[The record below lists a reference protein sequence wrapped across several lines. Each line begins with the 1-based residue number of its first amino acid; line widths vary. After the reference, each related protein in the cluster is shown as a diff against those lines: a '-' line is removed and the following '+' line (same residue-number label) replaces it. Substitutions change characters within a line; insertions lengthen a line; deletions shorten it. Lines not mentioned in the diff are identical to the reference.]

1 MIQQEIIEFLYTVP
15 LMLRVTL
22 IGSIPAIFTII
33 GSLPVL
39 LNVKFTEKITD
50 AGMGFAAGIM
60 LVASFTSLLLPAIN
74 HGNIVIAVTGF
85 IIGIILVKI
94 LDVLIPHIHFIRG
107 YHNVGYSY
115 SRKAWLMALAMI
127 IHNIPEGMAVG
138 ASTTYDVTEGLI
150 IAIAIAIQDI
160 PEGFATALPVLN
172 ITKSKRQAFIISAIS
187 GIAELLAALIPP
199 LIIVFVHVALP
210 LMLAIASGAMIYV
223 VVHEIIPEI
232 YGHEHNEPSTIGF
245 FIGFIVMLLL
255 DNILS

>member
-1 MIQQEIIEFLYTVP
+1 MVQQEIIEFLHTTP

-39 LNVKFTEKITD
+39 LNMRFTEKTTD

-74 HGNIVIAVTGF
+74 YGNIVIAITGF
-85 IIGIILVKI
+85 IIGIILIKI
-94 LDVLIPHIHFIRG
+94 LDTLIPHIHFIKE
-107 YHNVGYSY
+107 YHNVRYSY
-115 SRKAWLMALAMI
+115 SKKAWLMALAMI

-138 ASTTYDVTEGLI
+138 ASTTYDVDEGLI
-150 IAIAIAIQDI
+150 IAIAIALQDI
-160 PEGFATALPVLN
+160 PEGLATALPILN
-172 ITKSKRQAFIISAIS
+172 ITKSKRQAFIIGAIS

-199 LIIVFVHVALP
+199 LIIMIVHVALP

-245 FIGFIVMLLL
+245 FAGFIIMIIL
-255 DNILS
+255 DNILG